1 MNSNFRVSP
10 LSVFLVSLVQACF
23 AGNSGGTQV
32 AAYGKMPLTFEWR
45 AAEAGGPPFVAHIS
59 GNTLAFAASGTVIEG
74 SGFHQSK
81 AILQFVGARAK
92 VQPQAVG
99 SQTATANYLM
109 GRRPEQWRTG
119 VPLYRKIKYRNLYSG
134 IDLIYYGN
142 QNQLEYDLVVAPDAS
157 WRSIRLAF
165 GGGNVEIDRD
175 GNLRVQTGSGWA
187 TQGPATIYQRFGSG
201 RREVSGRYL
210 LRSRNEVGF
219 SIGAHD
225 PSRPL
230 IIDPTLAVV
239 SYLGGSGDDYGH
251 AVAIDSSGC
260 AYVVG
265 ETGST
270 NFPTLGPEQAAMAGD
285 TDVFVTK
292 WNATGT
298 GLVYSTYIGGSNRD
312 VGLSVAVDASGD
324 AYVTGFTYSG
334 DFPITSGAF
343 QGGFVGDSKAFVLKL
358 NPAGNALIY
367 STFLGG
373 SGDDYGAGIAVDG
386 AGEPHIAGYTA
397 SVDFPITKGAF
408 QPYYGGGSYDGF
420 LAKLN
425 AAGSSLI
432 YATYL
437 GGAGNDTAAGVA
449 LDVAGNIYVTG
460 QTQSTNFPTLNPVQ
474 PIGSESDAFVV
485 KMNASGQ
492 VQYSTY
498 LGGTGLNNGTAIA
511 ADAAGNAYVT
521 GFTDAPDFPVTAGA
535 YQNINKGS
543 YDAFLATLN
552 ASGNSILNATY
563 LGGSGSDI
571 GYGGGDAFVVEFNN
585 QLSSLV
591 YATYFGGSGN
601 DVAAAIA
608 ADSTGDAYITGW
620 TSSGES
626 GIGLAITP
634 GAFQPIGMGGID
646 ALLAK
651 FALSGGA
658 IACTTST
665 PQVLT
670 VQAGSVSQLM
680 GDFILSC
687 TGGTIGT
694 QVTANIQAA
703 LNTSVTGSQPEIFV
717 GANTNPIE
725 GSLSGNSSVQFQGIS
740 FAAPGASASI
750 ALRITNVWANLSAI
764 VAGGQII
771 MTVAVLNANPSM
783 SVAPAQQ
790 AVAIAENLPTAQ
802 LQLLVLSTASA
813 PANCSVPPASDV
825 FVIGDASVM
834 VWFLVGNASAGDVAQ
849 VEWSA
854 PFGGIYQSYSV
865 TAPNSGS
872 QCFWDS
878 MKISGASQ
886 PMVGAWN
893 ISIYWNGVLLTSVAL
908 VVSGAGQELVW
919 QNDTTGQAT
928 VHSYSGT
935 TDVGWAWLNATGNP
949 GWTVVAVADMNGDGV
964 PDLIWQ
970 NNTTR
975 QVTVN
980 YYGGTGG
987 IVYQGWSWLN
997 ATGNPGWT
1005 VVAAA
1010 DMNGD
1015 GVPDLIWQNNTTR
1028 QVTVNYYG
1036 GTGGAVYQGWDWL
1049 NATGN
1054 PGWTVVAAADMN
1066 GDGVPDL
1073 IWQNDTTRQV
1083 TVNYYGGSG
1092 GTIYEGWSW
1101 LNGTG
1106 DPGWTVVGASDF
1118 NGDGVPDLVWQNNST
1133 VQVTVNFYGGAQGA
1147 VYQGWAWLNSAG
1159 EPGWSSVISP

>member
-1 MNSNFRVSP
+1 
-10 LSVFLVSLVQACF
+10 
-23 AGNSGGTQV
+23 
-32 AAYGKMPLTFEWR
+32 
-45 AAEAGGPPFVAHIS
+45 
-59 GNTLAFAASGTVIEG
+59 
-74 SGFHQSK
+74 
-81 AILQFVGARAK
+81 
-92 VQPQAVG
+92 
-99 SQTATANYLM
+99 
-109 GRRPEQWRTG
+109 
-119 VPLYRKIKYRNLYSG
+119 
-134 IDLIYYGN
+134 
-142 QNQLEYDLVVAPDAS
+142 
-157 WRSIRLAF
+157 
-165 GGGNVEIDRD
+165 
-175 GNLRVQTGSGWA
+175 
-187 TQGPATIYQRFGSG
+187 
-201 RREVSGRYL
+201 
-210 LRSRNEVGF
+210 
-219 SIGAHD
+219 
-225 PSRPL
+225 
-230 IIDPTLAVV
+230 
-239 SYLGGSGDDYGH
+239 
-251 AVAIDSSGC
+251 
-260 AYVVG
+260 
-265 ETGST
+265 
-270 NFPTLGPEQAAMAGD
+270 
-285 TDVFVTK
+285 
-292 WNATGT
+292 
-298 GLVYSTYIGGSNRD
+298 
-312 VGLSVAVDASGD
+312 VAVDASGD

-386 AGEPHIAGYTA
+386 AGEAHIAGYTA

-571 GYGGGDAFVVEFNN
+571 GYGISLDGSGNVYVAGSTNSINFPAYEATQPAYNGGGDAFVVEFNN

-750 ALRITNVWANLSAI
+750 AYHQRLGKLVGDCGWRADHYDGGRSQRKPVHERSTGTTSRGHRREFADSAAAAIGALHRLCPSQLLSSACFRRLCDRRR
-764 VAGGQII
+764 VRYGVVFGRERLGRRCGPGGMVCALWRDLSKLFGDCPQQRF
-771 MTVAVLNANPSM
+771 AVLLGFD
-783 SVAPAQQ
+783 
-790 AVAIAENLPTAQ
+790 ENLRRI
-802 LQLLVLSTASA
+802 
-813 PANCSVPPASDV
+813 PANGWGMEYKHLLERRAADIC
-825 FVIGDASVM
+825 
-834 VWFLVGNASAGDVAQ
+834 
-849 VEWSA
+849 
-854 PFGGIYQSYSV
+854 
-865 TAPNSGS
+865 GS
-872 QCFWDS
+872 RRIW
-878 MKISGASQ
+878 GR
-886 PMVGAWN
+886 PG
-893 ISIYWNGVLLTSVAL
+893 
-908 VVSGAGQELVW
+908 
-919 QNDTTGQAT
+919 TGLAE
-928 VHSYSGT
+928 
-935 TDVGWAWLNATGNP
+935 
-949 GWTVVAVADMNGDGV
+949 
-964 PDLIWQ
+964 
-970 NNTTR
+970 R
-975 QVTVN
+975 
-980 YYGGTGG
+980 YYGSGDRALLFRYNRRRMG
-987 IVYQGWSWLN
+987 L
-997 ATGNPGWT
+997 AER
-1005 VVAAA
+1005 
-1010 DMNGD
+1010 NGESRLD
-1015 GVPDLIWQNNTTR
+1015 GR
-1028 QVTVNYYG
+1028 G
-1036 GTGGAVYQGWDWL
+1036 CS
-1049 NATGN
+1049 
-1054 PGWTVVAAADMN
+1054 
-1066 GDGVPDL
+1066 
-1073 IWQNDTTRQV
+1073 R
-1083 TVNYYGGSG
+1083 
-1092 GTIYEGWSW
+1092 YER
-1101 LNGTG
+1101 
-1106 DPGWTVVGASDF
+1106 
-1118 NGDGVPDLVWQNNST
+1118 
-1133 VQVTVNFYGGAQGA
+1133 
-1147 VYQGWAWLNSAG
+1147 
-1159 EPGWSSVISP
+1159 